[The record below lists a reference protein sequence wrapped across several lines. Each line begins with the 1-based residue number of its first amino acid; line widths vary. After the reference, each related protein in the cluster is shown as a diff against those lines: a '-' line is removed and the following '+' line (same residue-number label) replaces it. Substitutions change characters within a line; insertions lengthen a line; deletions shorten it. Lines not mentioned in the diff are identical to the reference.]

1 MAIFYHGSSVLFHR
15 FDLSHV
21 LEGDGK
27 VKFGY
32 GVYLTSNFKSAAHYS
47 GANKTATTHFVY
59 TVEVPE
65 LTEDN
70 HIDFK
75 KSVHPDIIKRAELK
89 LGAPVPQKITLDGK
103 DFRKYLAKVLGG
115 PAPGHGP
122 CAQPRLTTGQP
133 WPGPV
138 VHRGQSWPAPWPAV
152 GSTVI
157 GRARPITVTRL
168 RVASTGR
175 RLPVATARFQQRPH
189 GQAQKSYSRPGLG
202 RELFFGLRV
211 IKAGRIDF
219 YKVPKIGIMYF
230 YVCLSFAIQKTGP
243 DKRALFFV

>member
-1 MAIFYHGSSVLFHR
+1 MSDKMAIFALPETLISINMAIFYHGSSVLFHR

-59 TVEVPE
+59 TIEVPE

-115 PAPGHGP
+115 GSDVRSEKLASEFLNCIGVEFI
-122 CAQPRLTTGQP
+122 T
-133 WPGPV
+133 WPYNWKNPSLGTNRAV
-138 VHRGQSWPAPWPAV
+138 LDDRQVKIVRVDQVHLNSKKQLIE
-152 GSTVI
+152 GSQT
-157 GRARPITVTRL
+157 
-168 RVASTGR
+168 
-175 RLPVATARFQQRPH
+175 
-189 GQAQKSYSRPGLG
+189 
-202 RELFFGLRV
+202 E
-211 IKAGRIDF
+211 IK
-219 YKVPKIGIMYF
+219 
-230 YVCLSFAIQKTGP
+230 
-243 DKRALFFV
+243 